1 MNRIAVFARPP
12 VAGKVK
18 TRLSPALT
26 PALAVALYS
35 GLLADTLDTV
45 RACAADERT
54 LWWSEAP
61 EGAPAPEGF
70 DVRVQ
75 PGDDLGVRLAAA
87 FDAMLAGPGDRAV
100 VIGSDLPAL
109 SAARL
114 DEAFAALSDHD
125 LVLGPAVDGGYW
137 LVGLSRRARAV
148 FEGIAWGTGEVFAQ
162 TVRAATR
169 AGLRVRTLATLADVD
184 TPADLVRLASGVACG
199 TAALGRHARA
209 ALREMGLLPD

>member
-61 EGAPAPEGF
+61 GGAPAPEGF

-75 PGDDLGVRLAAA
+75 PGDDLGARLAAA

-148 FEGIAWGTGEVFAQ
+148 FEGIAWGTGDVFAQ

-184 TPADLVRLASGVACG
+184 TPADLVRLAAGVTCG